1 MHLNKTTLLTSI
13 FNYVLTQKL
22 LDYNFIH
29 PVVYPI
35 RYYQT
40 PFVTG
45 SVTVP
50 STTRVRPRIKTQYL
64 QGVSSEVE
72 AEITTNTGNTS
83 PLMGVA
89 VYPAYRQSVF
99 DRVRVNMEG
108 AMITLL

>member
-1 MHLNKTTLLTSI
+1 M
-13 FNYVLTQKL
+13 
-22 LDYNFIH
+22 DYDFIH
-29 PVVYPI
+29 HVVYPI

-40 PFVTG
+40 AFVTG
-45 SVTVP
+45 RVTVQ
-50 STTRVRPRIKTQYL
+50 STTRVQPRIKTQYL
-64 QGVSSEVE
+64 QGVSSEVD

-89 VYPAYRQSVF
+89 VYRRCVF